1 MRVADGCFFE
11 PAEDDVIDPV
21 VGRKKGSVG
30 FSDSYYRRRS
40 VLDSIPDNL
49 SSEIP
54 ENFSNRYISD
64 NNLYRVEIF
73 PSKDLSK
80 PEDLREF
87 VSTIETFFPSATV
100 MPIVQFNA
108 GEIVIDSFKKSLII

>member
-40 VLDSIPDNL
+40 VLDSIPDNFEERMRKHAVSGL
-49 SSEIP
+49 IDNEKDVQMPSHFTVTVAYNKGGYQVIP
-54 ENFSNRYISD
+54 KSD
-64 NNLYRVEIF
+64 L
-73 PSKDLSK
+73 K
-80 PEDLREF
+80 
-87 VSTIETFFPSATV
+87 
-100 MPIVQFNA
+100 
-108 GEIVIDSFKKSLII
+108 

>member
-40 VLDSIPDNL
+40 ALESIQDNFEL
-49 SSEIP
+49 RMRTHYGKGLINKEKNAKMPSNFTVTVAYNKGGYQVIP
-54 ENFSNRYISD
+54 KSD
-64 NNLYRVEIF
+64 L
-73 PSKDLSK
+73 K
-80 PEDLREF
+80 
-87 VSTIETFFPSATV
+87 
-100 MPIVQFNA
+100 
-108 GEIVIDSFKKSLII
+108 